1 MFSRLT
7 SGIGNLTRSVRAGIV
22 NGTRRLSSAASSA
35 RERTA
40 AAAASARERAAA
52 AAEIARNH
60 ASTVSNRIHSTAVT
74 ARNRVVQ
81 SVKGFSEDVQ
91 NKLHD
96 VKHSLGLMNLT
107 VIGDYI
113 TANVIGEENMEAFK
127 EKLRRLRLVKD
138 IIIAAKDKDFE
149 GFLKKYNHSKGSHGT
164 DMNWL
169 MQNISTLI
177 FPVYLLPN
185 FLLKTTVHFVGSSI
199 DEFGVLLLKATEII
213 PLLSDEET
221 AKYHGVYINMNPKET
236 NDLGKLKNLFE
247 IDFFNPK
254 AKADLS
260 NFSLALN
267 LVSQV
272 GKSVSFNALN
282 ITAQTFR
289 GLFFG
294 LNEETKQVMEDKLR
308 GFNDEQLSEILE
320 LAVNALQFAKDY
332 KPSFPLPPG
341 FCSIEGDAMKIKTQF
356 DNVQQC
362 LVDTKRKHLDLP
374 LSFLLELVKTMAVD
388 MELFP
393 IYKSILVFAMAVLH
407 EIKLHLRKPRGQRE
421 PISHNVWRLSENRLL
436 FDDPAANAPP
446 PLLPSGPNLEPPKV
460 RPPLPPRPAKPPP
473 QTPIPTGFIP
483 PPPPRDSSNDD
494 EFFDPEEQVED
505 VDLNSGPVEDVY
517 FDSGP
522 VEDVD
527 FDSGPVGA
535 VPEGM
540 KPNDFGLGKFEIGR
554 GARTL
559 KEGYPG
565 LTAQVEPYGTRLGGR
580 RRRKTRKPRRR
591 PKRKSAYR
599 KRR

>member
-1 MFSRLT
+1 MWSGFTGRL
-7 SGIGNLTRSVRAGIV
+7 GNYTRRARDAIER
-22 NGTRRLSSAASSA
+22 GTRRVSSAYASA
-35 RERTA
+35 RGRATETA
-40 AAAASARERAAA
+40 ASARARAAEAAASARGRAAE
-52 AAEIARNH
+52 AAEIARTH
-60 ASTVSNRIHSTAVT
+60 ASTVSNRIHSTALT
-74 ARNRVVQ
+74 AKNRVVQ

-96 VKHSLGLMNLT
+96 LKHSLGQLNLT

-185 FLLKTTVHFVGSSI
+185 FLLKTTMHFVGSSL
-199 DEFGVLLLKATEII
+199 DEFGVLLLKVTEII

-236 NDLGKLKNLFE
+236 KDLEKLKNLFE
-247 IDFFNPK
+247 IDFFNPT

-320 LAVNALQFAKDY
+320 LLVNVLKFAKGV
-332 KPSFPLPPG
+332 KPRLPSLPEY
-341 FCSIEGDAMKIKTQF
+341 CSLEGNAVTLKTQLS
-356 DNVQQC
+356 NLQQC
-362 LVDTKRKHLDLP
+362 LVDNKQKHLDLP
-374 LSFLLELVKTMAVD
+374 LSFLLELVKTMAIE
-388 MELFP
+388 MHQFP

-407 EIKLHLRKPRGQRE
+407 EIKLHMRKPRGHKD
-421 PISHNVWRLSENRLL
+421 PISNNIWRLSENMLL
-436 FDDPAANAPP
+436 FDDPAAYAPP

-460 RPPLPPRPAKPPP
+460 RPPPP
-473 QTPIPTGFIP
+473 TPLSTEFIP
-483 PPPPRDSSNDD
+483 PPPPYEPPRDSSNDD
-494 EFFDPEEQVED
+494 EFFDAESGED
-505 VDLNSGPVEDVY
+505 VV
-517 FDSGP
+517 
-522 VEDVD
+522 DVD
-527 FDSGPVGA
+527 EEPVKA
-535 VPEGM
+535 VPSVHQPDVVG
-540 KPNDFGLGKFEIGR
+540 PYTPGTGLLPRKGL
-554 GARTL
+554 TL
-559 KEGYPG
+559 KEGRPT
-565 LTAQVEPYGTRLGGR
+565 LTALVQPYGTGLGG
-580 RRRKTRKPRRR
+580 RRKTRKPRRR

-599 KRR
+599 KRY